1 MKYLKISLIHLLLA
15 FSNLLLAQQ
24 YPVNVS
30 SNLVIPMPSKLSN
43 FYADNVQ
50 KFFVTLT
57 NKDLTNP
64 SIPVKLKLTL
74 IGSSVQIV
82 SRVGSEIGVPPILL
96 DAGVP
101 QTLTQEDLAPYFN
114 INNVDFVG
122 GFSKSQYSTTGVLPE
137 GNYAVSVQVLDYYN
151 NRPLSKP
158 FGVYGSVFFS
168 QPPILLLPQ
177 SNNTINGQQTTVIP
191 FNWVPSHL
199 NNRDVVTGGY
209 KYIFTLKEILNPNL
223 NINQAYATATTRLV
237 EEVSTTQFMLN
248 TLITPLLSGRKYA
261 WTVQV
266 KANNPEAQYTLANN
280 GISQVWG
287 FTYDDNCQMPTNIS
301 SRIQSN
307 NLSISWTNSTF
318 GKVSSVRYK
327 EVNGVEYEKQLIQ
340 DAVTVSLDGLL
351 HGKSY
356 EYSLVVKCGTNT
368 LVTNPRFFTVPPKS
382 SAVKATLDSKVY
394 WSVQEGQKSSDYT
407 ATGFDL
413 KTIFQ
418 GTSTQTI
425 KALIPNH
432 KLGLSVESNDAT
444 VTLNAC
450 VGTAANQKV
459 LKGAKVELW
468 ENEALIESST
478 TDVEGAYKIA
488 IDTGRIIDNSSAKYY
503 LKFSRPD
510 NLMGR
515 DSINLSGLRTGKDIL
530 NKVKGKLIK
539 LFSSDYLVIHPVVYV
554 GVNQVA
560 ALQKKAG
567 GKVEVFIHTNDS
579 KSLPNRILG
588 YVENIPTN
596 ESYNGESYILI
607 GTLDD
612 VNAFLPIETLNKD
625 RESLLFKVSLK
636 GYPTQYYAIK
646 TLPDNLQS
654 QIVNIPL
661 DYNPMVKIQG
671 KVYKNVQKDLEG
683 LNKSAVI
690 AYDNTAQKVLDGTT
704 TNSDGTYVLPS
715 VPFSQVQNL
724 AFYAAPFNESTK
736 VIDQKFTTPNYNL
749 SAATAQNNPITQ
761 DMNYGKTPVDI
772 VYGQALL
779 AETGKAVANAIIYY
793 DDARIGQTSED
804 GFFAFKMSIAQKDPK
819 NFKIVCNGK
828 VLDPNQTISI
838 VETAF
843 SKWAQQV
850 QPNAYNKANL
860 NKNKPNS
867 ALLNHFVTYA
877 KQYDDRNARTISI
890 LVDTTLEKLGNYY
903 LANCTLKYTFYNKL
917 MATYRGV
924 KQTVLVKDLEENVI
938 VPMNMADTTLLL
950 SPDIDRYQVSI
961 SPAPNQTPFVE
972 IKNSVINFSPST
984 PSVIVILTPLVKI
997 TGTITAK
1004 LSNKVLDSATIK
1016 VDRLDAQ
1023 ALSNGEGVFQVVFG
1037 ETSEAKLTISRE
1049 GYFAKDTIV
1058 KLDNASNK
1066 TVNIQLEAA
1075 PGIPIG
1081 QLAGFDAEITRQ
1093 LYIKDSTYKVWGRI
1107 QLNPNGIFSL
1117 DGNATSL
1124 TFNNILVHV
1133 GQDGNARPLVDSLTF
1148 TESQVNGKMF
1158 DFAPIDIRKIQL
1170 KKKLEVREF
1179 SRGVI
1184 TGLVTVKASTFPSI
1198 NKSFPLTFGDATL
1211 QVPDKFTYIYL
1222 FTSDKQKISALDE
1235 ESMAF
1240 YLKFD
1245 QADQGYVKSPFLK
1258 TGRINVSQ
1266 DSCVI
1271 AKNGMSLKGNIT
1283 LPNTIFTTNSNLSFK
1298 DLQID
1303 NQLNFT
1309 DHEINLSSA
1318 PLTVGVKKWRL
1329 SIEKIKFNLQEKS
1342 LGLGGKL
1349 HLTKKNAEGK
1359 NVLAIKTFEI
1369 KGNDGGGVDVITLF
1383 IRPSKGI
1390 SIKNLTFTLANEEIE
1405 LPYTEAEGFSLKCA
1419 GTLTTTDIK
1428 PDLRNVIGKIFPLE
1442 VDNFMINSKN
1452 WGISLSLKPNTLF
1465 DFKGIKIAGSQPI
1478 MTAGTDI
1485 SVDKMKTYLAGT
1497 PQELSAS
1504 PDELDDADIKT
1515 GWAIGMQ
1522 AAVAFEKEEVRLGT
1536 FGDEEVNVNVKSTC
1550 TATTSFVVGSFNNTV
1565 DIKIA
1570 PIYVVL
1576 RTPAINLNALVE
1588 FKLTGDTIGV
1598 SGKASKLKTNGISL
1612 GDAYFY
1618 YYTIANT
1625 NLVFGGRLAKEA
1637 KKIPMGPITWYTLN
1651 LGFDYNQNQRSME
1664 AYFSGKVG
1672 PKGSRWILGEPWPRT
1687 RVFFDIE
1694 RLEIKFTGNCGDYPV
1709 LKGDAKVFMK
1719 KTKTE
1724 FLEIGAMRAEIDF
1737 CKNILLVAI
1746 KAQINGLI
1754 PDVQANVDGILYA
1767 VGNSGDEEG
1776 ALLLVVDGQIKVGSF
1791 FDAFG
1796 HIALGV
1802 NFDASRSGIPRE
1814 VIDIFNKVPY
1824 RAKYDGNKM
1833 NAFYVNVASHFDSK
1847 NDIGL
1852 DAGFIKVGVKYY
1864 ISIGNNAHF
1873 LANYGTDRYEVGLGV
1888 AFTLRGAI
1896 YGSLDLGFVE
1906 IKKEEGFGVDGHAEL
1921 TGGYS
1926 DYDGLYVSGGARLAA
1941 SMWSGSC
1948 EPNCNRGCLLGL
1960 KVCLGLN
1967 ASLSWS
1973 LKRGFGF
1980 GGVSIDLD

>member
-1 MKYLKISLIHLLLA
+1 MKYLKIRLIHLLLA

-30 SNLVIPMPSKLSN
+30 SNLVTPMPSKLSN

-64 SIPVKLKLTL
+64 SIPVKLKLTF

-82 SRVGSEIGVPPILL
+82 SKVGSGAGIIPILL

-101 QTLTQEDLAPYFN
+101 QTLTQQDLTPYFD

-122 GFSKSQYSTTGVLPE
+122 GFSKSQYISTGVLPE

-158 FGVYGSVFFS
+158 FSVYGSVFFS

-191 FNWVPSHL
+191 FNWVPAHL
-199 NNRDVVTGGY
+199 NNRDVIAGGF
-209 KYIFTLKEILNPNL
+209 KYIFTLKEILNPSL
-223 NINQAYATATTRLV
+223 NINQTYATATTRLV
-237 EEVSTTQFMLN
+237 EEVTTTQFMLN
-248 TLITPLLSGRKYA
+248 TLVTPLLSGRKYA

-266 KANNPEAQYTLANN
+266 KANNPEAQYTLAND

-287 FTYDDNCQMPTNIS
+287 FTYDDNCQMPINIS
-301 SRIQSN
+301 SIVKNN
-307 NLSISWTNSTF
+307 NLFINWTNSTF

-327 EVNGVEYEKQLIQ
+327 ETNGVEYEKQLIPN
-340 DAVTVSLDGLL
+340 ASTVSLDGLL
-351 HGKSY
+351 FGKSY
-356 EYSLVVKCGTNT
+356 DYSLVVKCGTNT
-368 LVTNPRFFTVPPKS
+368 LVTNPRSFTVPPKS
-382 SAVKATLDSKVY
+382 SAVKVTLENKVY

-413 KTIFQ
+413 KRIFQ
-418 GTSTQTI
+418 GTSTKTI
-425 KALIPNH
+425 KTLIPNH
-432 KLGLSVESNDAT
+432 KLGLSAESNDVT
-444 VTLNAC
+444 VTLNTC
-450 VGTAANQKV
+450 VGTAVNQKA

-468 ENEALIESST
+468 ENEDIIESTT
-478 TDVEGAYKIA
+478 TDGEGAYKIA

-510 NLMGR
+510 NLIGR

-530 NKVKGKLIK
+530 NNVKGKLIK

-579 KSLPNRILG
+579 KSLPNRVLG

-612 VNAFLPIETLNKD
+612 VNAFLPIETFNNA
-625 RESLLFKVSLK
+625 RENLLFKVSLK
-636 GYPTQYYAIK
+636 DYPTQYYAIK

-724 AFYAAPFNESTK
+724 VFYAAPFNESTK
-736 VIDQKFTTPNYNL
+736 VIDQKFTTPNYTL

-779 AETGKAVANAIIYY
+779 SETGKAVANAIIYY
-793 DDARIGQTSED
+793 DDVRIGQTSED
-804 GFFAFKMSIAQKDPK
+804 GFFAFKMSTAQKDPK
-819 NFKIVCNGK
+819 NFKIVCNSK

-984 PSVIVILTPLVKI
+984 PSVIVVLTPLVKI
-997 TGTITAK
+997 TGTVTAK
-1004 LSNKVLDSATIK
+1004 LSNKPLDSATIK
-1016 VDRLDAQ
+1016 VDRLNAQ
-1023 ALSNGEGVFQVVFG
+1023 TVSNTEGVFEVVFG
-1037 ETSEAKLTISRE
+1037 ETAEAKLTISRE
-1049 GYFAKDTIV
+1049 GYFAKDTII
-1058 KLDNASNK
+1058 KFDNESSK
-1066 TVNIQLEAA
+1066 TITIQLEAA

-1093 LYIKDSTYKVWGRI
+1093 VYIKDSTYKVWGRI

-1117 DGNATSL
+1117 DDQAANL

-1148 TESQVNGKMF
+1148 AESQVNGKMY

-1170 KKKLEVREF
+1170 KKKLEVRQF

-1211 QVPDKFTYIYL
+1211 QIPDKFIYIYL
-1222 FTSDKQKISALDE
+1222 FTSDKQKVSALDE

-1240 YLKFD
+1240 YLKFN

-1258 TGRINVSQ
+1258 TGHINVSQ
-1266 DSCVI
+1266 DCCVI
-1271 AKNGMSLKGNIT
+1271 AKNGMSLKGNVT
-1283 LPNTIFTTNSNLSFK
+1283 LPSTIFAKNSNVSFK
-1298 DLQID
+1298 DLLID

-1309 DHEINLSSA
+1309 DNEINLSRA
-1318 PLTVGVKKWRL
+1318 PLSVGVKKWRL
-1329 SIEKIKFNLQEKS
+1329 GVNGNIVSVFVVGNFNNIASFKANDIDIVLETPAFVLALRVKLELIGDKIGVKGTGDVK
-1342 LGLGGKL
+1342 LGG
-1349 HLTKKNAEGK
+1349 
-1359 NVLAIKTFEI
+1359 
-1369 KGNDGGGVDVITLF
+1369 ITLSEAAF
-1383 IRPSKGI
+1383 HYYKSKRGGI
-1390 SIKNLTFTLANEEIE
+1390 SIG
-1405 LPYTEAEGFSLKCA
+1405 AEVK
-1419 GTLTTTDIK
+1419 
-1428 PDLRNVIGKIFPLE
+1428 
-1442 VDNFMINSKN
+1442 
-1452 WGISLSLKPNTLF
+1452 
-1465 DFKGIKIAGSQPI
+1465 
-1478 MTAGTDI
+1478 
-1485 SVDKMKTYLAGT
+1485 
-1497 PQELSAS
+1497 
-1504 PDELDDADIKT
+1504 
-1515 GWAIGMQ
+1515 
-1522 AAVAFEKEEVRLGT
+1522 VRLGIRIRNPEPFIWYNIGGGFNYNST
-1536 FGDEEVNVNVKSTC
+1536 NRDFEAYFIGDGGPYLTEKSYTPVYLDIPKLSIFFEGACNGKPILKGEARVSLRKLDGELKEVGSMYAEVDFCKGILYVNVKANLDGFIPGVEARVDGVLYVAAGTEGVKGMVLL
-1550 TATTSFVVGSFNNTV
+1550 AVNGYVKAGSFLE
-1565 DIKIA
+1565 A
-1570 PIYVVL
+1570 
-1576 RTPAINLNALVE
+1576 
-1588 FKLTGDTIGV
+1588 
-1598 SGKASKLKTNGISL
+1598 NG
-1612 GDAYFY
+1612 
-1618 YYTIANT
+1618 T
-1625 NLVFGGRLAKEA
+1625 
-1637 KKIPMGPITWYTLN
+1637 
-1651 LGFDYNQNQRSME
+1651 
-1664 AYFSGKVG
+1664 
-1672 PKGSRWILGEPWPRT
+1672 
-1687 RVFFDIE
+1687 
-1694 RLEIKFTGNCGDYPV
+1694 
-1709 LKGDAKVFMK
+1709 
-1719 KTKTE
+1719 
-1724 FLEIGAMRAEIDF
+1724 
-1737 CKNILLVAI
+1737 
-1746 KAQINGLI
+1746 
-1754 PDVQANVDGILYA
+1754 
-1767 VGNSGDEEG
+1767 
-1776 ALLLVVDGQIKVGSF
+1776 
-1791 FDAFG
+1791 
-1796 HIALGV
+1796 IALGV
-1802 NFDASRSGIPRE
+1802 NFDVNTPLPAN
-1814 VIDIFNKVPY
+1814 VKTIFHNLPNE
-1824 RAKYDGNKM
+1824 AKYDSNKKM
-1833 NAFYVNVASHFDSK
+1833 EAFYVGVNRTTSLSSKASF
-1847 NDIGL
+1847 
-1852 DAGFIKVGVKYY
+1852 DAGPASVSLEY
-1864 ISIGNNAHF
+1864 SMNNAIDANL
-1873 LANYGTDRYEVGLGV
+1873 LANFATNVYQVDYGIYASFSGRVAASLFEVGISAGLSAYGSARLYGGYGDTDGLNVRGMLRGGFQVETGNCFAKCNTMCGSLGV
-1888 AFTLRGAI
+1888 F
-1896 YGSLDLGFVE
+1896 S
-1906 IKKEEGFGVDGHAEL
+1906 
-1921 TGGYS
+1921 
-1926 DYDGLYVSGGARLAA
+1926 
-1941 SMWSGSC
+1941 
-1948 EPNCNRGCLLGL
+1948 
-1960 KVCLGLN
+1960 
-1967 ASLSWS
+1967 ASLGAKACVSFKVDMGWS
-1973 LKRGFGF
+1973 VKRGFSLYSF
-1980 GGVSIDLD
+1980 GPD